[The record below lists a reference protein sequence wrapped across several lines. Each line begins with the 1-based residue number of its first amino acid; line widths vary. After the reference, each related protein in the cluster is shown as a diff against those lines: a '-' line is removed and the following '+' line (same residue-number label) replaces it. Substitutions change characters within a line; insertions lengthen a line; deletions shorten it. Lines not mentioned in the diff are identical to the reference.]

1 MDFDILSDNI
11 LQSPSGKMYPVLSLS
26 QGEETLYLPVTP
38 SKVQIQSA
46 QENKIVDI
54 LDFGENLL
62 FGNPKLKR
70 LKFSSFFPLQEHHYP
85 FVVGSN
91 ISPTDA
97 VSLITKFKES
107 KLPVRVILTQ
117 SALNLNYKF
126 AIEDFDTSDKNGSR
140 DIYYTISLIESRD
153 FNVPNANYTKSTD
166 ESGLKSRPSEI
177 TSSLL
182 SSWRK
187 NSNDIAEISIRTGSS
202 IGDLLTKNNIGRIA
216 DFSSLTN
223 WLF

>member
-11 LQSPSGKMYPVLSLS
+11 LENPSGKLYPVLSLS
-26 QGEETLYLPVTP
+26 QNNETLYLPVTP
-38 SKVQIQSA
+38 AKVQIQSE

-70 LKFSSFFPLQEHHYP
+70 VKFSSFFPLQSHKYP
-85 FVVGSN
+85 FVVGDD

-97 VSLITKFKES
+97 INLATKFKES
-107 KLPVRVILTQ
+107 RQPVRIILTQ
-117 SALNLNYKF
+117 SALNLKM
-126 AIEDFDTSDKNGSR
+126 AISEFDYQKKDGTGDV
-140 DIYYTISLIESRD
+140 YYTLSFIESRD
-153 FNVPNANYTKSTD
+153 WNVPNAHYEKSVT
-166 ESGLKSRPSEI
+166 ESGLKSRPSEV

-182 SSWRK
+182 SNWRK

-216 DFSSLTN
+216 DFSSITN